1 MGAQGNTAIKGSLTP
16 VLYNTLATWH
26 SVSTQDANSISTDPV
41 FLSVAVP
48 QPTNVIMNDAGTTI
62 SSITTDVVGITRSIP
77 PDIGAYEFL
86 TSALNEINPSTN
98 FTIST
103 NEGNGVFTIES
114 KNTNTTITGFETFDN
129 TGKLIQSQKTSATT
143 VGVDLSMLANGIY
156 FLRINS
162 DIGLQTFKVVK

>member
-1 MGAQGNTAIKGSLTP
+1 M
-16 VLYNTLATWH
+16 
-26 SVSTQDANSISTDPV
+26 
-41 FLSVAVP
+41 
-48 QPTNVIMNDAGTTI
+48 NVRKVIHGKQNLQSKI
-62 SSITTDVVGITRSIP
+62 V
-77 PDIGAYEFL
+77 
-86 TSALNEINPSTN
+86 NPGVR
-98 FTIST
+98 

-156 FLRINS
+156 FLRINT